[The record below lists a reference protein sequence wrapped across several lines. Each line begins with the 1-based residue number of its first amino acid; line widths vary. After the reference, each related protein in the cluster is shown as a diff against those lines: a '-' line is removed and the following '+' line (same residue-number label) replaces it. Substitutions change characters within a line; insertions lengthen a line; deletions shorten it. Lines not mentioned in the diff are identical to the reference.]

1 MTLAVTGLWAASGTV
16 RAMTPHLTA
25 ALAHARMADL
35 QRQANDRRINRVR
48 RRAA

>member
-1 MTLAVTGLWAASGTV
+1 MTSHLTAVLAVT
-16 RAMTPHLTA
+16 
-25 ALAHARMADL
+25 RMAEL